1 MNARSNPRLDPRGL
15 VLAATCVTLVAAL
28 SLSATAE
35 ARVDSSFSKRLLEV
49 QGTAKSER
57 IVIDCNE
64 ASKVLV
70 NGRTPKLLAGG
81 PLPCARVAEVDV
93 TSAGGNDRIDLKGV
107 DASFAEARFAGFGT
121 GTLTAVISGAGDD
134 QIDCG
139 DVFCFVPDAGT
150 GNDFIRG
157 GSRRD
162 ILRGGG
168 DNDRILGFEGRDD
181 LLGRAGNDYLVGGGG
196 DDLVSGNAGDD
207 RLYGEPGA
215 DLIGGGSGNDL
226 LKGGPGNDRLLGG
239 PGKDRIVGGPGKNTI
254 VQDPPRRKKS

>member
-1 MNARSNPRLDPRGL
+1 MSARSNPRLNPRNL
-15 VLAATCVTLVAAL
+15 VLAAACLTLAATL
-28 SLSATAE
+28 SFSATAE
-35 ARVDSSFSKRLLEV
+35 ARVGATFSKRLLKV

-64 ASKVLV
+64 SSKVLI
-70 NGRTPKLLAGG
+70 NGRAPKLLAGG
-81 PLPCARVAEVDV
+81 ALPCARVAEVDV
-93 TSAGGNDRIDLKGV
+93 RSGDGNDRIDLKGV

-150 GNDFIRG
+150 GNDLIRG

-168 DNDRILGFEGRDD
+168 ENDRILGLEGRDD
-181 LLGRAGNDYLVGGGG
+181 LLGRAGNDYLAGGEG
-196 DDLVSGNAGDD
+196 DDLISGNAGDD

-254 VQDPPRRKKS
+254 VQDPPRRKKT